1 MLGMYK
7 SAIVLPVLMNVCT
20 ILFHDKSSVYYY
32 FGFSELHINAASSA
46 RSIFETF
53 PTSSDD
59 TYDVGNMKFDI
70 HIKEEEEEEEEE
82 VNVKTEKVIV
92 SEEGICIDIK
102 CEESLHIEEVEEK
115 EEDMDIRAE
124 EDIAIKE
131 KVKVRMRIHCNI
143 V

>member
-7 SAIVLPVLMNVCT
+7 PASVLSVLMKVCT

-70 HIKEEEEEEEEE
+70 DKKEEEEEE